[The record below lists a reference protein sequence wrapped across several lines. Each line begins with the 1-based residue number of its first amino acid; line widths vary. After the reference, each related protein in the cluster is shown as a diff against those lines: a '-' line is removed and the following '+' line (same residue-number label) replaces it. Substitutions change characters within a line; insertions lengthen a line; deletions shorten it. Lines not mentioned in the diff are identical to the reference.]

1 MRRWL
6 SVICLGVLSFYTYA
20 EQKELSSS
28 IKAVT
33 VYADRAAINRKTQ
46 ELSLPAG
53 EHELYFKNLPAQL
66 DNNSVQADVLSTAPA
81 TILDVTT
88 KQQVVLSEPNPRLL
102 KLDETIKQLNDKKR
116 ELVYQKELLTNNQGF
131 IKSVQEGVLAIN
143 KDGSRPT
150 LQEVNSVMQFSKQ
163 KLLTLLEQL
172 HQVNNELN
180 KIDKQLTALQND
192 YKARENN
199 SRTVKE
205 VVVRVN
211 LQQASKIKVD
221 LSYVTP
227 NARWYPRYD
236 VRFNTQTDQLQLD
249 YSGIVQQMTGEDW
262 SNVKLTLSTAK
273 PNLSSDIPTLNTW
286 LIDQFR
292 QRAIQANAVSYGL
305 MEHKQVT
312 AAPVSARALS
322 KTKVDEVSALKPLAS
337 VDMGTTSASFNIE
350 SPISLNSGS
359 SEQRMSITAL
369 DLPHKLNYITVPK
382 LASAAYLQVEATNNS
397 EYPLIGGK
405 LNVFMDNRFVTS
417 SHLKTTMPKEAL
429 KLDLGTDEGIS
440 VTYKPV
446 KRFTEKTGFTNS
458 YDKVTYEYL
467 VTVQNNKKTPQTIK
481 VFDQIPVSENE
492 SITVKQLSPDPK
504 LVKQDK
510 EGKINWELSLN
521 PQEKKEMTVQFSI
534 EYPSNMKVVGVN

>member
-88 KQQVVLSEPNPRLL
+88 KQQVVLNESNPRLQ

-116 ELVYQKELLTNNQGF
+116 ELNYQKELLTNNQGF

-150 LQEVNSVMQFSKQ
+150 LQEVNSAMQFSKQ
-163 KLLTLLEQL
+163 KLLTLLERL

-180 KIDKQLTALQND
+180 KIDKQLTALHND

-199 SRTVKE
+199 RAAKE
-205 VVVRVN
+205 VVIRVN

-221 LSYVTP
+221 LSYVTS

-249 YSGIVQQMTGEDW
+249 YSGIVEQMTGEDW

-273 PNLSSDIPTLNTW
+273 PNLSSNIPTLNTW

-292 QRAIQANAVSYGL
+292 QREIQAEAVSYDL
-305 MEHKQVT
+305 MEHKQVA

-322 KTKVDEVSALKPLAS
+322 KAKVDEVSALKPLAS
-337 VDMGTTSASFNIE
+337 VDMGATSASFNIAN
-350 SPISLNSGS
+350 SISLNSGR
-359 SEQRMSITAL
+359 SEQRVSITVL
-369 DLPHKLNYITVPK
+369 NLPHKLNYITVPK

-397 EYPLIGGK
+397 DYPLIGGK

-417 SHLKTTMPKEAL
+417 SHLKTTMPKETL
-429 KLDLGTDEGIS
+429 KLDLGVDKGIT
-440 VTYKPV
+440 VTYKPI

-467 VTVQNNKKTPQTIK
+467 LTIQNNKKTPQTIK
-481 VFDQIPVSENE
+481 VLDQIPVSENE
-492 SITVKQLSPDPK
+492 KITVKQLLPDPK
-504 LVKQDK
+504 VVKQNK
-510 EGKINWELSLN
+510 AGEISWTLTLM
-521 PQEKKEMTVQFSI
+521 PQEKQESAIQFSI
-534 EYPSNMKVVGVN
+534 EYPSGLKVIGVN